1 MRKYFRK
8 SMAVVLAFI
17 LCLSNIMIGAYATN
31 SIPTVKYSDVQ
42 EDSWYYDAVNF
53 VTAQGFME
61 GTDTGAFLPENSLT
75 RSQFAKILYNME
87 GNPEA
92 GNASTF
98 TDVPTG
104 KWYTDAVTWAS
115 NAGLVRGVGNGA
127 FLPDESIR
135 RQDLIVMT
143 YRYAQ
148 YKECEITKRADLSS
162 YQDAKNVAEYALDA
176 VQWAVAEGIIVGSA
190 GQLSPDREI
199 QRCEAAEL
207 LMRLAEFIT
216 PSETEPTQ
224 PSENPSPVPGV
235 PEEPDNPET
244 DEVNLNEYGLAEE
257 VEDGTILHAWCWN
270 FNTIKEMI
278 PQIAAAGFSAVQ
290 TSPINAIIEGE
301 NGGLQIY
308 GSGKWYYHYQPTEY
322 SEIGN
327 YQLGTDEEFREM
339 CEVAHQYGV
348 KVIVDQVLNHMTSS
362 ESAISDTIKSEI
374 DWGDAG
380 EWGNPEK
387 PWTHK
392 STGTQ
397 WSEEDRFE
405 ETQNSLSGLIEW
417 NTQNENVQQYLLKW
431 LETCVEAGAD
441 GFRYDAAKLIELPD
455 DVSIK
460 YPEYQFSSDF
470 WPTVLQNGS
479 SFQYGEVLQEGE
491 PNHVYSSDLEG
502 GYNDQ
507 DSSRLGN
514 YQSQTFI
521 AADGEEEN
529 MRTTLSFYGFRLR
542 DAISNGNVNADFV
555 GDMLVPEGAS
565 ADRTVTW
572 VESHDN
578 YCNNASYSQLN
589 EQQVIQAWAILAA
602 RKDGTPLFF
611 SRPNNSSASNPW
623 GDNQIGPE
631 GSHFFMDAQV
641 VAVNFFHNEMG
652 NQDEY
657 LSNPTGSDKVV
668 MIERG
673 TAGAV
678 IVNLLGEDL
687 VLDEAPVQSMADG
700 TYTDQVYGSTFT
712 VSNGKISGT
721 VKAGKVAV
729 VYNSKVDTP
738 LEFKP
743 EISLSVPTG
752 DYLTDT
758 MDVSVSI
765 RGIDH
770 ATYQIDDGEEIPVAN
785 GDVITIGED
794 AQVDEAVTLKILGY
808 SAAGELVA
816 QASATYTKR
825 LYKADTVVYID
836 DALCKAR
843 GWDQAYVY
851 IWVNVDGSTL
861 SNQGWPGTKAVLETE
876 GQWAGYWKY
885 VVPYELESISNLH
898 VIVHG
903 NKGDQIETN
912 KMLISPG
919 ETKVLDADENWV
931 DGASVQ
937 IPEVSLNE
945 YGLAEKVEDGTIL
958 HAWCWN
964 FNTIKE
970 MIPQIAAAGFSAV
983 QTSPI
988 NAIIEGENGGLQIY
1002 GSGKWYYHYQ
1012 PTEYSEIGNY
1022 QLGTDEEFR
1031 EMCEV
1036 AHQYGVKV
1044 IVDQVLNHMTSSE
1057 SAISD
1062 TIKSE
1067 IDWGDAGEWGNP
1079 EKPWTHKST
1088 GTQWSE
1094 EDRFEETQNSLSG
1107 LIEWNT
1113 QNENVQQYLLKW
1125 LETCVEAGAD
1135 GFRYDAAKLIELP
1148 DDVSIKYPEYQFS
1161 SDFWPTVLQNGSSF
1175 QYGEVLQEG
1184 EPNHVYSSDLEGGYN
1199 DQDSSRLGNYQSQT
1213 FIAADGE
1220 EENMRTTLS
1229 FYGFR
1234 LRDAISNGNV
1244 NADFVGDMLVP
1255 EGASADRTVTW
1266 VESHDNYCNNASY
1279 SQLNEQQVI
1288 QAWAILAARKDG
1300 TPLFFSR
1307 PNNSSAS
1314 NPWGDNQIGPEGSH
1328 FFMDAQVVAVN
1339 FFHNEM
1345 GNQDE
1350 YLSNP
1355 TGSDKVVMI
1364 ERGTAGA
1371 VIVNL
1376 LGEDLVL
1383 DEAPVQSMADGTY
1396 TDQVYGSTFTVSNG
1410 KISGT
1415 VKAGKVAVVY
1425 NSKVDTPLEF
1435 KPEISLSVPT
1445 GDYLTDT
1452 MDVSVSIR
1460 GIDHAT
1466 YQIDDGEEIPVAN
1479 GDVIT
1484 IGEDAQVDE
1493 AVTLKILGYSAAG
1506 ELVAQAS
1513 ATYTKRLYK
1522 ADTVVY
1528 IDDALC
1534 KARGWDQAYVYI
1546 WVNVDGSTLS
1556 NQGWPGTKAVLETEG
1571 QWAGYWKYVVP
1582 YELES
1587 ISNLHVIVHGNK
1599 GDQIETNKMLISPGE
1614 TKVLDA
1620 DENWVDG
1627 SEVVNTGK
1635 VYALPGSGTEFYE
1648 NTLNVTLHATNVTN
1662 ASYRVGD
1669 SGEWMPFEDGQ
1680 IITIGEDAADKE
1692 NITVF
1697 MKGTN
1702 SDGSTVEESAVYI
1715 KHFIADKEEINVL
1728 FIGNSYTYYND
1739 GIWSHFQKL
1748 AYEAGYNVQVDSVT
1762 IGSHHLYEFADPDEA
1777 DPNGGPLVE
1786 EKLSTNHYDYVFLQ
1800 EHSTY
1805 PITNYDTFA
1814 SAATTLYNRIMEH
1827 NAECTVILYQ
1837 TWGRETGSSNLT
1849 QDGRGWTNATMTYDL
1864 EYAYEKL
1871 GETLNVPVS
1880 PAGTAFHDVY
1890 VNNGSKIDLYDADQ
1904 THPTLEGTYLA
1915 ALVHIGT
1922 VFGSDAIEAAT
1933 AYTAGLPADT
1943 VQILKQAA
1951 IDAPEKAQAPHLYL
1965 TPAAEETTMDEA
1977 GLTLTLHAVN
1987 VARATYQINDGEEI
2001 EYVYGDKLTITPD
2014 EIINGKVTVTLK
2026 GENDAQE
2033 PVPILYLFHCGCGAL
2048 FGVGLV
2054 R

>member
-61 GTDTGAFLPENSLT
+61 GTDTGAFLPESSLT

-721 VKAGKVAV
+721 VKVGKVAV

-738 LEFKP
+738 LEFEP

-851 IWVNVDGSTL
+851 IWVSVDGSTM
-861 SNQGWPGTKAVLETE
+861 SNQGWPGSKAVLETE
-876 GQWAGYWKY
+876 GK
-885 VVPYELESISNLH
+885 
-898 VIVHG
+898 
-903 NKGDQIETN
+903 
-912 KMLISPG
+912 
-919 ETKVLDADENWV
+919 
-931 DGASVQ
+931 
-937 IPEVSLNE
+937 
-945 YGLAEKVEDGTIL
+945 
-958 HAWCWN
+958 
-964 FNTIKE
+964 
-970 MIPQIAAAGFSAV
+970 
-983 QTSPI
+983 
-988 NAIIEGENGGLQIY
+988 
-1002 GSGKWYYHYQ
+1002 
-1012 PTEYSEIGNY
+1012 
-1022 QLGTDEEFR
+1022 
-1031 EMCEV
+1031 
-1036 AHQYGVKV
+1036 
-1044 IVDQVLNHMTSSE
+1044 
-1057 SAISD
+1057 
-1062 TIKSE
+1062 
-1067 IDWGDAGEWGNP
+1067 
-1079 EKPWTHKST
+1079 
-1088 GTQWSE
+1088 
-1094 EDRFEETQNSLSG
+1094 
-1107 LIEWNT
+1107 
-1113 QNENVQQYLLKW
+1113 
-1125 LETCVEAGAD
+1125 
-1135 GFRYDAAKLIELP
+1135 
-1148 DDVSIKYPEYQFS
+1148 
-1161 SDFWPTVLQNGSSF
+1161 
-1175 QYGEVLQEG
+1175 
-1184 EPNHVYSSDLEGGYN
+1184 
-1199 DQDSSRLGNYQSQT
+1199 
-1213 FIAADGE
+1213 
-1220 EENMRTTLS
+1220 
-1229 FYGFR
+1229 
-1234 LRDAISNGNV
+1234 
-1244 NADFVGDMLVP
+1244 
-1255 EGASADRTVTW
+1255 
-1266 VESHDNYCNNASY
+1266 
-1279 SQLNEQQVI
+1279 
-1288 QAWAILAARKDG
+1288 
-1300 TPLFFSR
+1300 
-1307 PNNSSAS
+1307 
-1314 NPWGDNQIGPEGSH
+1314 
-1328 FFMDAQVVAVN
+1328 
-1339 FFHNEM
+1339 
-1345 GNQDE
+1345 
-1350 YLSNP
+1350 
-1355 TGSDKVVMI
+1355 
-1364 ERGTAGA
+1364 
-1371 VIVNL
+1371 
-1376 LGEDLVL
+1376 
-1383 DEAPVQSMADGTY
+1383 
-1396 TDQVYGSTFTVSNG
+1396 
-1410 KISGT
+1410 
-1415 VKAGKVAVVY
+1415 
-1425 NSKVDTPLEF
+1425 
-1435 KPEISLSVPT
+1435 
-1445 GDYLTDT
+1445 
-1452 MDVSVSIR
+1452 
-1460 GIDHAT
+1460 
-1466 YQIDDGEEIPVAN
+1466 
-1479 GDVIT
+1479 
-1484 IGEDAQVDE
+1484 
-1493 AVTLKILGYSAAG
+1493 
-1506 ELVAQAS
+1506 
-1513 ATYTKRLYK
+1513 
-1522 ADTVVY
+1522 
-1528 IDDALC
+1528 
-1534 KARGWDQAYVYI
+1534 
-1546 WVNVDGSTLS
+1546 
-1556 NQGWPGTKAVLETEG
+1556 
-1571 QWAGYWKYVVP
+1571 WAGYWKYVVP

-2033 PVPILYLFHCGCGAL
+2033 PVPAVYFTYSTAAAEHYLVLGWYAKTETSGLNAAVVDQFVSEMKDYLGEQGATEQQL
-2048 FGVGLV
+2048 ADIVVRGYSGTVAEMGSSVRNDGDVDLLIGVGANIDVPTSTGGATAGVPIIEKTDGIYIGDSGKNRYIARLTEDDIAKLV
-2054 R
+2054 YEWIQANYTAA